1 VDESLPPADLRRIRT
16 HPLSRRASKVALE
29 AFAAPV
35 EGDATLASFLDGL
48 SDLLAVRALR
58 GLSRAVVTAR
68 RGGRPVY
75 WAMGAHPIKVG
86 LSPVLIR
93 MLERDRI
100 SGLVVNGAVAIHDWE
115 IAAHGA
121 TSEEVAPGLAD
132 GSFGMA
138 DETGRALS
146 DASRQAQAEGRGLGE
161 TLGRRMVEEGLPH
174 ADASLLAAAHR
185 LGRPVTIHVAI
196 GADTVHTHPSADGA
210 SVGAATFTDFRR
222 LVTAVGDLA
231 GGVWINCGSA
241 VLLPEVFL
249 KALAAAR
256 NLGHDVRD
264 LTTANLDMIR
274 HYRTEENVL
283 RRPTEGG
290 GRWFDLIGHH
300 EINVPLLAA
309 AIEVEHARGRT

>member
-1 VDESLPPADLRRIRT
+1 VDETLPPADLGRIRT
-16 HPLSRRASKVALE
+16 HPLGRRASKVALE

-35 EGDATLASFLDGL
+35 DGDATLADFLDGL

-68 RGGRPVY
+68 RAGRPVY

-121 TSEEVAPGLAD
+121 TSEEVGPGLAD

-146 DASRQAQAEGRGLGE
+146 AASREAQAEGRGLGD
-161 TLGRRMVEEGLPH
+161 TLGRHIVEEGLPH

-185 LGRPVTIHVAI
+185 LGRPVTVHVAI

-210 SVGAATFTDFRR
+210 AVGAATFTDFRR
-222 LVTAVGDLA
+222 LVTAVGGLA

-256 NLGHDVRD
+256 NLGHEVRE

-283 RRPTEGG
+283 RRPTAGG
-290 GRWFDLIGHH
+290 GQSFDLIGHH